1 VETYDFPKDPEILV
15 ASIRSPLQVTE
26 SIKAGAHIATIPFK
40 TMEMLFKHPLT
51 DIGIKRFNDDYL
63 KSTGGDKSKQDS
75 GQSIEDKAK
84 V

>member
-1 VETYDFPKDPEILV
+1 V

-63 KSTGGDKSKQDS
+63 KATGGSKNGAAAAAGVS
-75 GQSIEDKAK
+75 MEEKAR